1 MEDMM
6 TVSSDGYKLSVFR
19 DEDAPNPREW
29 DNLGRM
35 VCWHRRYNLGDE
47 HSFEDVED
55 FLESEEY
62 KNAIVIL
69 PVYMYDHSGL
79 AFSTVSFEDKWDS
92 GQVGYIYVTQERAK
106 MFFGR
111 EITESDHEGIKE
123 LLVGEVETYDQY
135 FQGDCYGFK
144 ISNEHGDVVDSA
156 SGYYGSRIT
165 DVLQEMKE
173 SVNVEY
179 EELFGKM
186 SKHSSAYMSMM

>member
-47 HSFEDVED
+47 HTFEDVED

-62 KNAIVIL
+62 KNAIVVL

-79 AFSTVSFEDKWDS
+79 AFSTVSFGDKWDS
-92 GQVGYIYVTQERAK
+92 GQVGYIYVTQERA
-106 MFFGR
+106 R
-111 EITESDHEGIKE
+111 EFLGKDITEKDHEGIKE
-123 LLVGEVETYDQY
+123 LLVGEVEMYDQY

-144 ISNEHGDVVDSA
+144 ISDERGEVVDSA
-156 SGYYGSRIT
+156 SGYFGSRIT
-165 DVLQEMKE
+165 DVLKEMKE

-179 EELFGKM
+179 EGLFGKM
-186 SKHSSAYMSMM
+186 AKHSTAYMSMM

>member
-62 KNAIVIL
+62 KKF
-69 PVYMYDHSGL
+69 MS
-79 AFSTVSFEDKWDS
+79 
-92 GQVGYIYVTQERAK
+92 
-106 MFFGR
+106 
-111 EITESDHEGIKE
+111 EIE
-123 LLVGEVETYDQY
+123 
-135 FQGDCYGFK
+135 
-144 ISNEHGDVVDSA
+144 
-156 SGYYGSRIT
+156 
-165 DVLQEMKE
+165 
-173 SVNVEY
+173 
-179 EELFGKM
+179 
-186 SKHSSAYMSMM
+186 